1 MLNFS
6 TYPYR
11 IVLCYCVL
19 KTMSKQPK
27 VKTSKFF
34 NSNLT
39 TMISIAI
46 VLFLVGIITTLSL
59 VVWQTGNYV
68 KENISFTVVIN
79 DSMPNSELQSL
90 LNHVKNAPYT
100 KSTKFISKDMALAEL
115 SNELGEDPQ
124 NLLGYNPLSA
134 SIEVKASATYANS
147 DSIFRIQ
154 KELAQF
160 KDIDEFIYQKN
171 MMNDVNH
178 NLQITSAFLAAI
190 ALIMLLISI
199 ALINNTI
206 RLQIYSKRFTINTM
220 RMVGATSWFIRKP
233 FLLRAVLN
241 GFLAALITCVIL
253 FVILFYVQNYY
264 GFEIFTLVHPL
275 NLAVT
280 GAVIFTVGILIS
292 LLSSLFA
299 VGKYLRLDTNDLYII

>member
-1 MLNFS
+1 
-6 TYPYR
+6 
-11 IVLCYCVL
+11 
-19 KTMSKQPK
+19 MSKQPK
-27 VKTSKFF
+27 AKTSKFF

-68 KENISFTVVIN
+68 KENISFTVVLN
-79 DSMPNSELQSL
+79 DSMPNSELQSIL
-90 LNHVKNAPYT
+90 HHLKKAPYT
-100 KSTKFISKDMALAEL
+100 KSTQFVTKDMALSEL

-134 SIEVKASATYANS
+134 SVEVKASATYANS
-147 DSIFRIQ
+147 DSIFKIQ
-154 KELAQF
+154 KDLAQF
-160 KDIDEFIYQKN
+160 KGIDEFIYQED

-178 NLQITSAFLAAI
+178 NLQLASAFLAAV
-190 ALIMLLISI
+190 ALVMLLISI

-233 FLLRAVLN
+233 FLLRAILN
-241 GFLAALITCVIL
+241 GFLAALITCIVLIA
-253 FVILFYVQNYY
+253 ILFYLQNYY
-264 GFEIFTLVHPL
+264 GFEMFSLVHPL
-275 NLAVT
+275 NLAIT
-280 GAVIFTVGILIS
+280 AAVIFIVGILIS
-292 LLSSLFA
+292 LVSSLFA

>member
-1 MLNFS
+1 
-6 TYPYR
+6 
-11 IVLCYCVL
+11 
-19 KTMSKQPK
+19 MSKQPK

>member
-1 MLNFS
+1 
-6 TYPYR
+6 
-11 IVLCYCVL
+11 
-19 KTMSKQPK
+19 MSKQPK

-115 SNELGEDPQ
+115 SNELGEEPQ

>member
-1 MLNFS
+1 
-6 TYPYR
+6 
-11 IVLCYCVL
+11 
-19 KTMSKQPK
+19 MSKQPK

-292 LLSSLFA
+292 LLSSLCRRKIPA
-299 VGKYLRLDTNDLYII
+299 SRHQRSLYHLTFYVP